1 MIKSISF
8 NQSEII
14 NNIIRLYIPSGKI
27 ECDATFDYGGFYKEH
42 LFPEYRFDINP
53 RSSNVKAADCRNLP
67 LESESFNSIIFDPPF
82 LATKGKSLTE
92 ENGNI
97 INKRF
102 SVFPDEKSLHQ
113 FYTDSMKE
121 FYRILAES
129 GILIFK
135 CQDKVSSG
143 TQYLSHVFIINQAI
157 SIGFYP
163 VDIFVLLAKSRLTAK
178 WQLKNQR
185 HARKFHSYFLVL
197 KKSNKRVKYTDIM
210 AGGENNGKI

>member
-14 NNIIRLYIPSGKI
+14 NNIIRLYITSGKI

-67 LESESFNSIIFDPPF
+67 LESESLNSIIFDPPF